1 MKKFVL
7 LLVLVSA
14 LCCRMLAQGNDA
26 FFFISKTEN
35 TEYKL
40 YDSYAKSEPD
50 VKSETNSVPIGSGVV
65 LLASLAFAYQKSKAK
80 SQKPKAK
87 SQKSESV
94 FESESV
100 SKKSRH

>member
-14 LCCRMLAQGNDA
+14 LCCRMLAQGNNDS
-26 FFFISKTEN
+26 FFISKTEN

-50 VKSETNSVPIGSGVV
+50 VKSETNSVPIGNGVI
-65 LLASLAFAYQKSKAK
+65 LLASLAFCYHLS
-80 SQKPKAK
+80 KAK

-94 FESESV
+94 

>member
-14 LCCRMLAQGNDA
+14 LCYSMLAQGNDA

-65 LLASLAFAYQKSKAK
+65 LLASLAFAYQKSKVK
-80 SQKPKAK
+80 SQKPKVK
-87 SQKSESV
+87 SQKSKV
-94 FESESV
+94 
-100 SKKSRH
+100 

>member
-14 LCCRMLAQGNDA
+14 LCCRMLAQGNNDS
-26 FFFISKTEN
+26 FFISKTEN
-35 TEYKL
+35 SEYKL

-65 LLASLAFAYQKSKAK
+65 LLASLAFAYQKSKVK
-80 SQKPKAK
+80 SQKSKVK
-87 SQKSESV
+87 SQKSESE

>member
-1 MKKFVL
+1 ML

-14 LCCRMLAQGNDA
+14 LCCRMLAQGNNDS
-26 FFFISKTEN
+26 FFISKTEN

-65 LLASLAFAYQKSKAK
+65 LLASLAFAYQKSKVK
-80 SQKPKAK
+80 SQKPKVK
-87 SQKSESV
+87 SQKSKV
-94 FESESV
+94 
-100 SKKSRH
+100 

>member
-50 VKSETNSVPIGSGVV
+50 VKMETKSVPIGNGFV
-65 LLASLAFAYQKSKAK
+65 LLASLAFCYHLSKVK
-80 SQKPKAK
+80 SQKP
-87 SQKSESV
+87 E

-100 SKKSRH
+100 SKKVATKLK

>member
-14 LCCRMLAQGNDA
+14 LCCRILAQGNDA
-26 FFFISKTEN
+26 FFFKSKTEN

-50 VKSETNSVPIGSGVV
+50 VKSEANSVPIESGVV
-65 LLASLAFAYQKSKAK
+65 LLGCLAFAYHLSKAK
-80 SQKPKAK
+80 SQK
-87 SQKSESV
+87 
-94 FESESV
+94 
-100 SKKSRH
+100 SKV

>member
-26 FFFISKTEN
+26 VFFKSKTEN
-35 TEYKL
+35 TEYEL
-40 YDSYAKSEPD
+40 YDSYAKSNPD
-50 VKSETNSVPIGSGVV
+50 VKMETKSVPIGNGFV
-65 LLASLAFAYQKSKAK
+65 LLASLAFCYHLSKVK
-80 SQKPKAK
+80 SQKP
-87 SQKSESV
+87 E

>member
-1 MKKFVL
+1 M
-7 LLVLVSA
+7 S
-14 LCCRMLAQGNDA
+14 
-26 FFFISKTEN
+26 EN

-50 VKSETNSVPIGSGVV
+50 VKMETKSVPIGNGFV
-65 LLASLAFAYQKSKAK
+65 LLASLAFAYQKSKVK
-80 SQKPKAK
+80 SQKSKVKSQKSKAK

-94 FESESV
+94 SV

>member
-26 FFFISKTEN
+26 FFFKSKTEN

-40 YDSYAKSEPD
+40 YDSYAKSDPD
-50 VKSETNSVPIGSGVV
+50 AKLETKSVPIGSGVV
-65 LLASLAFAYQKSKAK
+65 LLASLALGYLNCQR
-80 SQKPKAK
+80 
-87 SQKSESV
+87 SE
-94 FESESV
+94 

>member
-26 FFFISKTEN
+26 FFFKSKTEN
-35 TEYKL
+35 TEYEL

-50 VKSETNSVPIGSGVV
+50 VKMETKSVPIGNGFV
-65 LLASLAFAYQKSKAK
+65 LLASLAFCYHLSKV
-80 SQKPKAK
+80 K

-94 FESESV
+94 FES
-100 SKKSRH
+100 KKSRH